1 MHSRHHASISD
12 VFFTL
17 LKDCLRADRVDR
29 VDRVD
34 WADSQGRCEHR
45 WALPS
50 SLTAQIGW
58 STAPS
63 PDAPSQDWE
72 LQREA

>member
-1 MHSRHHASISD
+1 M
-12 VFFTL
+12 
-17 LKDCLRADRVDR
+17 DR

-34 WADSQGRCEHR
+34 WADRQGRCEGR

-50 SLTAQIGW
+50 SLTAQMGW
-58 STAPS
+58 STTPS